1 MTTLLERR
9 RIEAEFAKAVFDEMV
24 PVMGEA
30 RALELLGSVARKL
43 AHAMG
48 RELAEKDGETDMASF
63 AANLSLWSEG
73 GAQEIEPR
81 EETDTTVAFD
91 VTRCRYA
98 EMYREIGA
106 EKLGSALSCNRD
118 GALCEGYDS
127 RIVMHRD
134 ETIMDGKA
142 RCDFRF
148 TLTEGQPET
157 S

>member
-9 RIEAEFAKAVFDEMV
+9 RIEAEFAKAVLEEMV
-24 PVMGEA
+24 PEMGEA
-30 RALELLGSVARKL
+30 KALDLLGSVARKL

-48 RELAEKDGETDMASF
+48 RQLAEKDGDTDLASF
-63 AANLSLWSEG
+63 AANLSVWSEG

-81 EETDTTVAFD
+81 EATDTTVAFD

-106 EKLGSALSCNRD
+106 EKLGAALSCNRD

-127 RIVMHRD
+127 RITMDRD
-134 ETIMDGKA
+134 ETIMNGHA
-142 RCDFRF
+142 RCNFRF
-148 TLTEGQPET
+148 TLTEE